1 VSVVR
6 LRTDVP
12 AVGQTTLDLS
22 PFDRF
27 GGRGGRL
34 SVASTGVAAEA
45 QGDLTM
51 TVLVGSDVLINAG
64 QIVGEPSINSGPTN
78 ETPRVTGRGAP
89 ADPITI
95 TLFNNHAT
103 LVRAVI
109 TEVEIENA

>member
-1 VSVVR
+1 MSVVR
-6 LRTDVP
+6 LRTVVP
-12 AVGQTTLDLS
+12 IAGQVTLDLS

-34 SVASTGVAAEA
+34 SVRSTGVAAEMD
-45 QGDLTM
+45 GDVTM

-64 QIVGEPSINSGPTN
+64 QVVGESSLNAGPTN
-78 ETPRVTGRGAP
+78 ETPAVTGRGAP

-95 TLFNNHAT
+95 TLFNVNAGARD
-103 LVRAVI
+103 VS

>member
-6 LRTDVP
+6 LRTTIP
-12 AVGQTTLDLS
+12 IAGQVTLDLS

-34 SVASTGVAAEA
+34 SVRTTGVAAEA
-45 QGDLTM
+45 DGDLTQ

-64 QIVGEPSINSGPTN
+64 QIVAESSLNSGPTN
-78 ETPRVTGRGAP
+78 ETPAVTGRGAP
-89 ADPITI
+89 ADPITV
-95 TLFNNHAT
+95 TVFNANAAT
-103 LVRAVI
+103 RDVI